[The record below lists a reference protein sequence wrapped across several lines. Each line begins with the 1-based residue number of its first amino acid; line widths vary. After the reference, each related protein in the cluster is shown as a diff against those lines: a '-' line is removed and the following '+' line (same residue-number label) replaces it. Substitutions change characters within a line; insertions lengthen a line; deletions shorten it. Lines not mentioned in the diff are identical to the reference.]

1 MHRGSEPCCTVRMPG
16 WRGLPRTL
24 RGRCHRAEGS
34 LSVRGLRLGFSPR
47 DAGVDVVCQGH
58 SPAVGYGCVQLS
70 GLAQAAR
77 GPFQPGRKRR
87 GGKEARRAGGVGGE
101 GLPGRARSGSS
112 GRPRPWGGL
121 GGGLRSVCACVPARR
136 PRPSPGGAARW
147 AGAGV
152 FTVTWTRR
160 WQLGRCQVIGAE
172 EPPPQPGRKMQDGP
186 AGP

>member
-1 MHRGSEPCCTVRMPG
+1 MPG
-16 WRGLPRTL
+16 QTV
-24 RGRCHRAEGS
+24 
-34 LSVRGLRLGFSPR
+34 SVRGIDSP
-47 DAGVDVVCQGH
+47 AGVGLRAALGARTGGPSRQGGNKECGRKQGGRV
-58 SPAVGYGCVQLS
+58 AWGARVS
-70 GLAQAAR
+70 GLGAER
-77 GPFQPGRKRR
+77 ELRR
-87 GGKEARRAGGVGGE
+87 PRPRRAG
-101 GLPGRARSGSS
+101 RAG
-112 GRPRPWGGL
+112 